1 MQSIASVANLPHFPD
16 MATDILHWT
25 VRIPRTLKDKMSK
38 DAERHSRSLNAH
50 FVRILQL
57 YFDGKL
63 VPVEDLVKTPAV
75 RNLIKEIV
83 KETAK

>member
-1 MQSIASVANLPHFPD
+1 MAYVFD

-25 VRIPRTLKDKMSK
+25 VRIPRDLKDAMKE

-50 FVRILQL
+50 FVRILKL
-57 YFDGKL
+57 YFDGQL

-75 RNLIKEIV
+75 RNLIKEAIKEAV
-83 KETAK
+83 K